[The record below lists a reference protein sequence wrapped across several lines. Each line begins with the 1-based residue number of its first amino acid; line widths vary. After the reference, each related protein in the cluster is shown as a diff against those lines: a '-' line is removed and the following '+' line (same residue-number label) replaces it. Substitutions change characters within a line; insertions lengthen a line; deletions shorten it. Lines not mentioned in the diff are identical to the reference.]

1 MADKKLL
8 KKIAPILMSAAVA
21 MSSTPSIA
29 FAEEFSDAET
39 MFTSES
45 AEGVSEEDVYE
56 ETVPETDAAGETSET
71 FGAETE
77 YTEENGFEAET
88 EAEDTFQSEDVMDL
102 FGDGEDTTAEDGNE
116 KIEYVLMNIPYEEF
130 YRSQLKNNNVK
141 VDAFTS
147 ATLNKSRT
155 TGMMNG
161 NSAYHTDAEG
171 TNLAGVTFPVKI
183 SDPSVLANLTRVSD
197 DASVTITTTNRGQT
211 STKTYTG
218 KDALIENADH
228 AYYVL
233 TEAPE
238 YYKELTVDEAGNFS
252 FGEIQNMK
260 TQSVAVESNFTFTTD
275 TTYGDYELDIN
286 DTLFSGFINTN
297 DDKIYGAVINTTDGT
312 TYALRHLENI
322 WRGGHLA
329 WSTGFTT
336 TVHGG
341 PVSSAHYE
349 SMMGKTISGI
359 TYYTSKGAIE
369 FDITD
374 TYVPVILGTQLTVAD
389 VKQGDTSIKVENV
402 TALPADFSAKY
413 AVDDVDASTTED
425 GQVAIADL
433 AVGTHTLTVSDASG
447 KYAPIKVSFVVKTE
461 VMPASY
467 DTENRKL
474 VPATDITE
482 EQFAAYVKAI
492 SKVKIGETEYAASG
506 RGAVQIVKEDGTL
519 DFSKLKTEVNDG
531 DVFVVSADG
540 YADLTF
546 TYTYDYVYVYA
557 GLTWSQY
564 WAAENVYNAGDASA
578 STDKDRRGES
588 DLGAFDTVTRAT
600 TNHGLHRGS
609 FQTIAT
615 VYTTAGNAYK
625 LAGWQ
630 DESTMILTDGT
641 TASFGKGTVNG
652 EAIDHYEV
660 TGLKYVPVKVK
671 ASDYEAFKEAYTV
684 VENGGTLFGGF
695 GEKKLQSYS
704 VTAEATKDTNGLKTA
719 VKNADGSFSFSARTN
734 GTDSGIKDTE
744 LKKADGI
751 EVTVKP
757 SNGGYG
763 EFLRVDLNGN
773 YGDLGGAMQAVKWT
787 YYGDDSTYSTPLVS
801 YGTKFASD
809 NWMHKLMGIQ
819 LGLTDS
825 LRCKLPA
832 GTDGTGY
839 WTLTVYG
846 LGYEDYTVSF
856 QATAENIVKPAGD
869 ADTAPLEEI
878 IAEAK
883 ALNEADYTP
892 ESWETLVNELEECE
906 DMLANIKDQTANGVE
921 EQIGHLREAIDNLVK
936 AEFKLNATTANLDTE
951 KNKTTTL
958 EVTTNLKGDVK
969 WESSDVTVATVDEKG
984 VVTAVK
990 AGKTTITATLGERKV
1005 SCEVTVTTPAT
1016 PTPVPATPTPV
1027 PATPTPVP
1035 ATPTPVPATPTPVP
1049 ATPTPVP
1056 ATPTPIPAT
1065 PTPVQGTLTA
1075 KAAASTIYVK
1085 GTATTVINVTKE
1097 NVSEAVKF
1105 TSSDSSIAAV
1115 DGNGKVTAKKAGT
1128 ATITV
1133 TAGKLSTSVKVTV
1146 KNATISAKAKTK
1158 TIYTKGTK
1166 KTTISVSKTGITGTA
1181 KFTSSNK
1188 KVATVNS
1195 KGVVTAKKAGKA
1207 VITVKVGKLSKKVT
1221 IQVKAP
1227 SVKLTKTSAN
1237 IKVGKTVTIK
1247 AKATPSGTVKYTSS
1261 NKKVATVTSKGVVKG
1276 KKKGTAVITVT
1287 CNGATAKFKVKVK

>member
-171 TNLAGVTFPVKI
+171 TNLAGVTFPVKV
-183 SDPSVLANLTRVSD
+183 SDPSVLANLTRVTD
-197 DASVTITTTNRGQT
+197 DASVSITTTNRGQT
-211 STKTYTG
+211 STKVYNG

-695 GEKKLQSYS
+695 GEKNLQSYS

-719 VKNADGSFSFSARTN
+719 VKNADGSLASVPEQMVQIPVLKILNLR
-734 GTDSGIKDTE
+734 KQTE
-744 LKKADGI
+744 
-751 EVTVKP
+751 
-757 SNGGYG
+757 
-763 EFLRVDLNGN
+763 
-773 YGDLGGAMQAVKWT
+773 
-787 YYGDDSTYSTPLVS
+787 
-801 YGTKFASD
+801 
-809 NWMHKLMGIQ
+809 
-819 LGLTDS
+819 
-825 LRCKLPA
+825 
-832 GTDGTGY
+832 
-839 WTLTVYG
+839 
-846 LGYEDYTVSF
+846 
-856 QATAENIVKPAGD
+856 
-869 ADTAPLEEI
+869 
-878 IAEAK
+878 
-883 ALNEADYTP
+883 
-892 ESWETLVNELEECE
+892 
-906 DMLANIKDQTANGVE
+906 
-921 EQIGHLREAIDNLVK
+921 
-936 AEFKLNATTANLDTE
+936 
-951 KNKTTTL
+951 
-958 EVTTNLKGDVK
+958 
-969 WESSDVTVATVDEKG
+969 
-984 VVTAVK
+984 
-990 AGKTTITATLGERKV
+990 
-1005 SCEVTVTTPAT
+1005 
-1016 PTPVPATPTPV
+1016 
-1027 PATPTPVP
+1027 
-1035 ATPTPVPATPTPVP
+1035 
-1049 ATPTPVP
+1049 
-1056 ATPTPIPAT
+1056 
-1065 PTPVQGTLTA
+1065 
-1075 KAAASTIYVK
+1075 
-1085 GTATTVINVTKE
+1085 
-1097 NVSEAVKF
+1097 
-1105 TSSDSSIAAV
+1105 
-1115 DGNGKVTAKKAGT
+1115 
-1128 ATITV
+1128 
-1133 TAGKLSTSVKVTV
+1133 
-1146 KNATISAKAKTK
+1146 
-1158 TIYTKGTK
+1158 
-1166 KTTISVSKTGITGTA
+1166 SK
-1181 KFTSSNK
+1181 
-1188 KVATVNS
+1188 
-1195 KGVVTAKKAGKA
+1195 
-1207 VITVKVGKLSKKVT
+1207 
-1221 IQVKAP
+1221 
-1227 SVKLTKTSAN
+1227 
-1237 IKVGKTVTIK
+1237 
-1247 AKATPSGTVKYTSS
+1247 
-1261 NKKVATVTSKGVVKG
+1261 
-1276 KKKGTAVITVT
+1276 
-1287 CNGATAKFKVKVK
+1287 